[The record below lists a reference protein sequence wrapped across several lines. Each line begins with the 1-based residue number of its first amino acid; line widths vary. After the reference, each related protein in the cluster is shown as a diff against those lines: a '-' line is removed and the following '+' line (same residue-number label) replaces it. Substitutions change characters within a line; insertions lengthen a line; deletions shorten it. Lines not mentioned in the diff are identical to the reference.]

1 MKVTGNMKNAIFS
14 SHLSQLANT
23 LTCGDDKVSVSRL
36 HICNCIELNIDISET
51 IRVLATGCPTNKFT
65 FLKPVYIRLLI
76 SLRKSTRNEPMDI
89 LFQKHK
95 FKML

>member
-36 HICNCIELNIDISET
+36 HICNCMELNIDISET
-51 IRVLATGCPTNKFT
+51 IRVLARWLVIALLMQKDLHCRFVDCLLGCKQKVAT
-65 FLKPVYIRLLI
+65 YRD
-76 SLRKSTRNEPMDI
+76 LRS
-89 LFQKHK
+89 
-95 FKML
+95 